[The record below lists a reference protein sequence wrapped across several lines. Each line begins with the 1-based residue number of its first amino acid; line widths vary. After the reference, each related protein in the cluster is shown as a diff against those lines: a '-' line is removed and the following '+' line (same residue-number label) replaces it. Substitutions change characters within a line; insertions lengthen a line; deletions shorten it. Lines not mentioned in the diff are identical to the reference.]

1 MAISPSSPSSS
12 QTSSPSQVGKSS
24 EATIL
29 VPLSDAQERDIITS
43 VTSWQAILN
52 SQYSLRGEM
61 ENIDRLYMREK
72 DWTEEQIKARL
83 ANRTGNASKIQNVTV
98 PIVMPMVNAALTYLN
113 NVYVT
118 GYPMFPVTSDAA
130 NEDIALQLETIVQ
143 ENATTATWAQE
154 LTKAFRD
161 GLKYNLC
168 AVECDWAQEVNWGVQ
183 TDTTKVNNAGGK
195 KILWQGNKVKRID
208 LYNAFWD
215 PRVHPYEHHKTG
227 EFAGYTKLLSK
238 VMFKDFT
245 NKLFNKAA
253 PAQIIKALASAP
265 LQSSSGTSVATP
277 YGYYTPT
284 INPFPFVN
292 KRSTIDWLAWA
303 GANEKRGGVGYKN
316 SYSVTTT
323 YARILPADFGFR
335 VPEQNTPQVWKFVIV
350 NGSVVLTAERLTNLH
365 NFIPIFFC
373 QPIDDGLD
381 YQTKSFASNVT
392 DMQEIASGLWNGV
405 MAGNR
410 RAVGDRALYDP
421 SRVSESAINSTNPAA
436 KIPVRPSAMGK
447 PVGDA
452 VYQFPYHNDQ
462 AASLM
467 QSSAAVVSMA
477 NLINGQNPAQQGSFT
492 KGNRT
497 RHEYDD
503 IMGHSNGLNQML
515 AMSFEHQMFIPMKEV
530 IKLNILQYQEEK
542 TLYSTGKGQE
552 VQVSPEDLRK
562 TAIHFKVSDG
572 LIPSDKVTG
581 DDLLQVAL
589 QQMGTS
595 PQIAAEYNVGEAF
608 SYLMKTQ
615 GLDIA
620 QFEKS
625 PAQKQYE
632 QALQSWQQVAEVA
645 AKAGQPVPPQPQPS
659 PQYQQEMQQKSQGGG
674 GVQTT
679 PTTAALE
686 STQG

>member
-1 MAISPSSPSSS
+1 MAVSP
-12 QTSSPSQVGKSS
+12 TTTGKST

-29 VPLSDAQERDIITS
+29 VPLTDTQEKDIISS
-43 VTSWQAILN
+43 VTSWQAVLN

-61 ENIDRLYMREK
+61 ENVDRLYMREK
-72 DWTEEQIKARL
+72 DWTAEQIKARL
-83 ANRTGNASKIQNVTV
+83 ANRKGDSSKIQNITI
-98 PIVMPMVNAALTYLN
+98 PIIMPMVNAALTYLN

-118 GYPMFPVTSDAA
+118 GYPMFPVTSDVA

-143 ENATTATWAQE
+143 ENATTAAWAQE
-154 LTKAFRD
+154 FTKVFRD
-161 GLKYNLC
+161 GLKYNLA
-168 AVECDWAQEVNWGVQ
+168 AVECDWEQEVNWSVT
-183 TDTTKVNNAGGK
+183 TDTTKVNNAGAK
-195 KILWQGNKVKRID
+195 KILWEGNKIRRLD
-208 LYNAFWD
+208 LYNSFWD
-215 PRVHPYEHHKTG
+215 PRVHPYEHHRTG
-227 EFAGYTKLLSK
+227 EFAGYTKLLSR
-238 VMFKDFT
+238 VMFKDLT
-245 NKLFNKAA
+245 NKLFNKAS
-253 PAQIIKALASAP
+253 PGQIIKALASAP
-265 LQSSSGTSVATP
+265 LQSSSNTSVSTP

-284 INPFPFVN
+284 INPFPFIN
-292 KRSTIDWLAWA
+292 KRADIDWLAWA
-303 GANEKRGGVGYKN
+303 GVQGQKTGVGYKN
-316 SYSVTTT
+316 SYSVTKV
-323 YARILPADFGFR
+323 YARILPADFGLK
-335 VPEQNTPQVWKFVIV
+335 VPEQNTPQVWKFLIV

-381 YQTKSFASNVT
+381 YQTKSFASNVA

-452 VYQFPYHNDQ
+452 VYHFPYSNDQ

-467 QSSAAVVSMA
+467 QSSSIVVSMA
-477 NLINGQNPAQQGSFT
+477 NLINGQNPAQQGAFT

-515 AMSFEHQMFIPMKEV
+515 AMAFEHQMFVPLKEV
-530 IKLNILQYQEEK
+530 IKLNVLQFQEAK
-542 TLYSTGKGQE
+542 TLYNTGKGQE
-552 VQVSPEDLRK
+552 VPISPEDLRK
-562 TAIHFKVSDG
+562 TAVHFKVSDG
-572 LIPSDKVTG
+572 LIPSDKITG

-589 QQMGTS
+589 QQMGSS
-595 PQIAAEYNVGEAF
+595 PQIAAEYDLGKAF

-615 GLDIA
+615 GLDIG

-625 PAQKQYE
+625 PGQRQYE
-632 QALQSWQQVAEVA
+632 QALQSWQQVAEMA
-645 AKAGQPVPPQPQPS
+645 TKAGKPVPPQPQPS
-659 PQYQQEMQQKSQGGG
+659 PEYQQELQQKSQGG
-674 GVQTT
+674 VTSS